1 MRKSHFSQER
11 SINERHLTQKHEL
24 LQENLGNLQDL
35 WESQQLKTQ
44 VFFNFF
50 CLIRFYFFYFI
61 TND

>member
-44 VFFNFF
+44 VFFIFF
-50 CLIRFYFFYFI
+50 FI
-61 TND
+61 FLLFTTKD